1 MLDMALAAPAVVL
14 AISLLFAGVAAFAY
28 TLLPEQ
34 LTPPEDR
41 GIIPISVSGP
51 QGVDV
56 DYLDAQ
62 MRQVEAVVAP
72 LIESG
77 EVVNT
82 FLIAGMFDRSSGFI
96 MLTLAPWEERTRSQQ
111 EIATELRPKL
121 QAIPGVEVNLR
132 TGNSL
137 GIRGG
142 GQGLRFAITGTDY
155 TELADQA
162 EGMQAAL
169 EDVSAFERVTL

>member
-62 MRQVEAVVAP
+62 MRKVEAVVAP
-72 LIESG
+72 LVERG

-82 FLIAGMFDRSSGFI
+82 FLIAGMFDRNSGFI
-96 MLTLAPWEERTRSQQ
+96 MLTLAPWEERERSQQ
-111 EIATELRPKL
+111 EIANELRPKL
-121 QAIPGVEVNLR
+121 QAIPGVEVFLR
-132 TGNSL
+132 SANSL

-155 TELADQA
+155 DELAVKA
-162 EGMQAAL
+162 EEMQKLL
-169 EDVSAFERVTL
+169 EEQPV